1 MPQSLPPPLDLLPP
15 LLDGL
20 RVTLQLTV
28 GGIAVAV
35 LAALVAGLARLSP
48 RVVLRWPA
56 LAYIETFRGTSAL
69 VQLFWVY
76 FALPFIGIE
85 LDALTAG
92 IVVLGLNIG
101 SYGAEVVR
109 GAVQAVPRGQR
120 EAAVALGFSPRQQ
133 LWRIVLPQALVA
145 MLPPAGN
152 LFIELLKATALVSM
166 ITLSELTFQ
175 AQVLRSSTLR
185 TVEIF
190 TLVLLIYFA
199 VAQLIAYGMRTLERR
214 VAHERE

>member
-1 MPQSLPPPLDLLPP
+1 MPQLPAPFDLLPP
-15 LLDGL
+15 LVNGL
-20 RVTLQLTV
+20 RVTVQLTV
-28 GGIAVAV
+28 GGAVVATV
-35 LAALVAGLARLSP
+35 AALGAGLARLSP
-48 RVVLRWPA
+48 RPLLRAPAVV
-56 LAYIETFRGTSAL
+56 YIETFRGTSAL

-109 GAVQAVPRGQR
+109 GAVQAVPNGQL
-120 EAAVALGFSPRQQ
+120 EAAIALGFTPRQR
-133 LWRIVLPQALVA
+133 LWRIVLPQAVVA
-145 MLPPAGN
+145 ILPPAGN
-152 LFIELLKATALVSM
+152 LFIELLKGTALVSM

-190 TLVLLIYFA
+190 TLVLVMYFL
-199 VAQLIAYGMRTLERR
+199 VAQCISFGMRTLERR
-214 VAHERE
+214 FAHERE